1 MASRTLFLAFSRNRG
16 FLNQSFKSIPVFN
29 EANISNYCSHG
40 ALRSESFD
48 DSVNSEEFNDL
59 KSRIFQLRLP
69 KRSAIRVLERW
80 TSEGNQVTI
89 TELRNISKELRK
101 IQRVSR
107 AERKIPGDK
116 WQDGQYHKEERN
128 STTDKLNKCFVTRRM
143 QKILEWMVTHNK
155 SDLSDSDFAIR
166 IDLMTKV
173 FGVDAAERYFEGLPI
188 DAKTCETYTALL
200 HSFAGSKLTDKAET
214 LYEKIKESDI
224 PLTALPFNE
233 MMTLYTSIGQVEKVS
248 SIVDDLK
255 QKMVHPDIFTYNLWI
270 SSLAAALNIDGVKQ
284 ILNEMNQNPNSN
296 ENWVRYIELVNIYIK
311 SANLLHSGSNSVV
324 ESASGISQREWI
336 TYDLLIILYAGL
348 GNKDRIDQIWRS
360 LRMTK
365 QKMTSRNYIC
375 IVSCYLMLDDLKEI
389 GEVIDQWKQSTTT
402 DFDISSCNRLVNAF
416 VEAGLNEKANSFVNV
431 LIQKNCDPTVA

>member
-1 MASRTLFLAFSRNRG
+1 MASRTLFLAFSRKLRNRG

-101 IQRVSR
+101 IQRYKH
-107 AERKIPGDK
+107 ALE
-116 WQDGQYHKEERN
+116 
-128 STTDKLNKCFVTRRM
+128 
-143 QKILEWMVTHNK
+143 ILEWMVTHNK

-233 MMTLYTSIGQVEKVS
+233 MMTLYTSNGQVEKVS

-284 ILNEMNQNPNSN
+284 ILNEMNHNPNSN

-365 QKMTSRNYIC
+365 QKMKSRNYIC

>member
-1 MASRTLFLAFSRNRG
+1 MASRALFLAFSRG
-16 FLNQSFKSIPVFN
+16 FLNQSFKSTPVFN
-29 EANISNYCSHG
+29 EANVSNYCSHG

-48 DSVNSEEFNDL
+48 ESVNYEEFNDL

-89 TELRNISKELRK
+89 AELRNISKELRK
-101 IQRVSR
+101 IQRYKH
-107 AERKIPGDK
+107 ALE
-116 WQDGQYHKEERN
+116 
-128 STTDKLNKCFVTRRM
+128 
-143 QKILEWMVTHNK
+143 ILEWMVSHNQ
-155 SDLSDSDFAIR
+155 SELSDSDFAIR

-214 LYEKIKESDI
+214 LYEKMKESDI

-255 QKMVHPDIFTYNLWI
+255 QRMVHPDIFTYNLWI

-284 ILNEMNQNPNSN
+284 ILNEMNHNPNSN
-296 ENWVRYIELVNIYIK
+296 ENWVRYIELVNIYVK
-311 SANLLHSGSNSVV
+311 SANLLHSESNSVV
-324 ESASGISQREWI
+324 ESVSGISQREWI

-348 GNKDRIDQIWRS
+348 GNKDKIDQIWRS

-416 VEAGLNEKANSFVNV
+416 IEAGLHEKANSFVNV
-431 LIQKNCDPTVA
+431 LIQKNCEPTEA

>member
-1 MASRTLFLAFSRNRG
+1 MASRALFLAFSRNRG
-16 FLNQSFKSIPVFN
+16 FLNQSFKSTPVFN
-29 EANISNYCSHG
+29 EANVSNYCSHG

-48 DSVNSEEFNDL
+48 ESVNYEEFNDL

-89 TELRNISKELRK
+89 AELRNISKELRK
-101 IQRVSR
+101 IQRYKH
-107 AERKIPGDK
+107 ALE
-116 WQDGQYHKEERN
+116 
-128 STTDKLNKCFVTRRM
+128 
-143 QKILEWMVTHNK
+143 ILEWMVSHNQ
-155 SDLSDSDFAIR
+155 SELSDSDFAIR

-214 LYEKIKESDI
+214 LYEKMKESDI

-255 QKMVHPDIFTYNLWI
+255 QRMVHPDIFTYNLWI

-284 ILNEMNQNPNSN
+284 ILNEMNHNPNSN
-296 ENWVRYIELVNIYIK
+296 ENWVRYIELVNIYVK
-311 SANLLHSGSNSVV
+311 SANLLHSESNSVV
-324 ESASGISQREWI
+324 ESVSGISQREWI

-348 GNKDRIDQIWRS
+348 GNKDKIDQIWRS

-416 VEAGLNEKANSFVNV
+416 IEAGLHEKANSFVNV
-431 LIQKNCDPTVA
+431 LIQKNCEPTEA

>member
-1 MASRTLFLAFSRNRG
+1 
-16 FLNQSFKSIPVFN
+16 
-29 EANISNYCSHG
+29 
-40 ALRSESFD
+40 
-48 DSVNSEEFNDL
+48 
-59 KSRIFQLRLP
+59 
-69 KRSAIRVLERW
+69 
-80 TSEGNQVTI
+80 
-89 TELRNISKELRK
+89 
-101 IQRVSR
+101 
-107 AERKIPGDK
+107 
-116 WQDGQYHKEERN
+116 
-128 STTDKLNKCFVTRRM
+128 M
-143 QKILEWMVTHNK
+143 QILEWMVSHNQ
-155 SDLSDSDFAIR
+155 SELSDSDFAIR

-214 LYEKIKESDI
+214 LYEKMKESDI

-255 QKMVHPDIFTYNLWI
+255 QRMVHPDIFTYNLWI

-284 ILNEMNQNPNSN
+284 ILNEMNHNPNSN
-296 ENWVRYIELVNIYIK
+296 ENWVRYIELVNIYVK
-311 SANLLHSGSNSVV
+311 SANLLHSESNSVV
-324 ESASGISQREWI
+324 ESVSGISQREWI

-348 GNKDRIDQIWRS
+348 GNKDKIDQIWRS

-416 VEAGLNEKANSFVNV
+416 IEAGLHEKANSFVNV
-431 LIQKNCDPTVA
+431 LIQKNCEPTEA